1 MTEMNQQPVAMR
13 CMCGRVLALTYI
25 TTGTPLYVSPPE
37 SPQRGG
43 RQQDRIEELE
53 RIVIGHLE
61 TIRKLSARIA
71 ELEAALR
78 QCLGAMD
85 GECSCYGLDGY
96 RDPTKVGR
104 CDICKATEAAK
115 AALTAKDKR

>member
-37 SPQRGG
+37 STGSPRHVTDGG
-43 RQQDRIEELE
+43 RRQERIEELE

-71 ELEAALR
+71 ELE
-78 QCLGAMD
+78 G
-85 GECSCYGLDGY
+85 
-96 RDPTKVGR
+96 
-104 CDICKATEAAK
+104 
-115 AALTAKDKR
+115 KR